1 MKKVHV
7 TIDGID
13 VYVPEDYTILEAA
26 KEPNTF
32 PETILSIGSDY
43 IEGFNKLDH
52 RSQFIET
59 EEREDIFNAFE
70 QILNETGLSEFK
82 EEIIQLID
90 EKRSW

>member
-1 MKKVHV
+1 MIEETNHPELDLSAVKRIA
-7 TIDGID
+7 ID
-13 VYVPEDYTILEAA
+13 YV
-26 KEPNTF
+26 
-32 PETILSIGSDY
+32 
-43 IEGFNKLDH
+43 EGFNQLDC
-52 RSQFIET
+52 RSSFIET